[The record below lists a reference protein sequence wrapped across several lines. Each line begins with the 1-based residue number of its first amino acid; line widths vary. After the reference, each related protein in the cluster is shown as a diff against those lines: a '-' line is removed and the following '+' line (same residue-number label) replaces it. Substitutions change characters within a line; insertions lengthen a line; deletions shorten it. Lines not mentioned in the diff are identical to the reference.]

1 MTASVL
7 KQDPNTKR
15 FKRMLIYYDT
25 ETDTQY
31 AIFWGNLLH
40 QATKGHL
47 TGEFD
52 KGDFP
57 KKVHVVCPCHNK

>member
-1 MTASVL
+1 MVQ
-7 KQDPNTKR
+7 KNV
-15 FKRMLIYYDT
+15 YYDT

-31 AIFWGNLLH
+31 AKKKNGNPLH

-52 KGDFP
+52 EGDFP
-57 KKVHVVCPCHNK
+57 KNVHVVCPCHNK